1 MELFWVNWSKG
12 IKLIL
17 SDGENR
23 EEIGG
28 VRKTKNGFD
37 AFATTLGYDPGR
49 AVKGIPELQDA
60 KIFVESFE
68 PWDLFQGGDEAL
80 PIETD
85 VRAM

>member
-1 MELFWVNWSKG
+1 LELFWVNWSKG

-37 AFATTLGYDPGR
+37 AWNIGKVFESSNNSKNVDIL
-49 AVKGIPELQDA
+49 GIPN
-60 KIFVESFE
+60 
-68 PWDLFQGGDEAL
+68 
-80 PIETD
+80 
-85 VRAM
+85 